1 MNGNGTAFRSGR
13 ELRAMVLAALGAD
26 DWEARLGALSDVPP
40 EKLIAAFFAAL
51 NDATPL
57 VKWRAVAAF
66 GRNTA
71 AIAARDLEKARVVI
85 RRCMWNLND
94 ESGGIGWGVP
104 EAMGESLALHRG
116 LADEF
121 HSILLSYV
129 IQGDDDADNHLE
141 FAPLRRGAWWAVAR
155 LAGERPELVL
165 PKLPGLLSAAA
176 LEDDPDIIAHACVLF
191 GLLGDPAALPFLRTH
206 LGNAHPIELFR
217 GGALESVE
225 TGALARR
232 ALERC
237 SGA

>member
-1 MNGNGTAFRSGR
+1 
-13 ELRAMVLAALGAD
+13 MVLAALGAD
-26 DWEARLGALSDVPP
+26 DWETRLGALSDVPP

-57 VKWRAVAAF
+57 VKWRAVSAF

-71 AIAARDLEKARVVI
+71 AIAARNPEKARVVI

-121 HSILLSYV
+121 HSILLSYI
-129 IQGDDDADNHLE
+129 IQGDGDADNHLE

-155 LAGERPELVL
+155 LTRERPDLVL
-165 PKLPGLLSAAA
+165 PRCKDLLTAAA
-176 LEDDPDIIAHACVLF
+176 LEDDPDIIALACVLF
-191 GLLGDPAALPFLRTH
+191 GLLGDPAAIPFLGLH
-206 LGNAHPIELFR
+206 LENQHVNGLFLD
-217 GGALESVE
+217 GKLETAE
-225 TGALARR
+225 TGVLARR

-237 SGA
+237 RGV

>member
-1 MNGNGTAFRSGR
+1 
-13 ELRAMVLAALGAD
+13 MVLAALGTD

-40 EKLIAAFFAAL
+40 EKQIAAFFAAL
-51 NDATPL
+51 NDANPL

-104 EAMGESLALHRG
+104 EAMGESLALHRA

-121 HSILLSYV
+121 HPILLSYV
-129 IQGDDDADNHLE
+129 MRGDDDANNYLE
-141 FAPLRRGAWWAVAR
+141 FPPLRRGAWWAVAR
-155 LAGERPELVL
+155 LAGERPDLVL
-165 PKLPGLLSAAA
+165 PKLPGLLAAA
-176 LEDDPDIIAHACVLF
+176 MLDDEADIIAHACVLF
-191 GLLGDPAALPFLRTH
+191 GLLGDPAALAFLHRH
-206 LGNAHPIELFR
+206 LENAHTIELFR
-217 GGALESVE
+217 DGALESVE
-225 TGALARR
+225 TGTLAHR